1 MRDASGTRLFDPRW
15 FALEACLKWL
25 EFSLATGGLFCL
37 YCFVMANAI
46 QPGLKEQVNWRKVS
60 SKEYPIQKHIG
71 EGPNSAH
78 NIDAAAC
85 KALINEASSVDQ
97 KLSQQL
103 RSCLNASV
111 LQHPFAAS
119 VS

>member
-1 MRDASGTRLFDPRW
+1 MARKSS
-15 FALEACLKWL
+15 
-25 EFSLATGGLFCL
+25 SLLSPPVEREQQNSVDINQQL
-37 YCFVMANAI
+37 SQRRRYCFVMANAI
-46 QPGLKEQVNWRKVS
+46 QHGLTEQVNWRKVS

-97 KLSQQL
+97 KLSQ
-103 RSCLNASV
+103 
-111 LQHPFAAS
+111 
-119 VS
+119 